1 MRAMGRTGTLCNW
14 SAQQPNDFHSCVAW
28 IGILP
33 FRKLMQQHLQA
44 VIHRG
49 GLGTLACAMEAGIP
63 QLILPKGADRL
74 DNAYRLQKLGV
85 ADFLSPPKWRPELLA
100 EALLRLVSSPVVA
113 EKCGTVAD
121 RLRNQ
126 DGAEAACRVIEQNAV
141 GLDQGSC

>member
-74 DNAYRLQKLGV
+74 DNAYRFAETRRRRLLISAKV
-85 ADFLSPPKWRPELLA
+85 AARTARGS
-100 EALLRLVSSPVVA
+100 
-113 EKCGTVAD
+113 
-121 RLRNQ
+121 
-126 DGAEAACRVIEQNAV
+126 VIEI
-141 GLDQGSC
+141 GKFSCGRRKMRDCRGPT